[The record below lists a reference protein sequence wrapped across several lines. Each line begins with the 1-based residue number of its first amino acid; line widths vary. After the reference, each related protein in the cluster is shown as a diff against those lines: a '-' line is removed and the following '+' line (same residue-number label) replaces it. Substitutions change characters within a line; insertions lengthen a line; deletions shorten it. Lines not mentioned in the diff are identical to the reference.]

1 VAAVQRDTDF
11 DLEAVETAVKAAVL
25 SVGARLLEDLV
36 NTVGVGQRKKPVLCT
51 CGAAMK
57 SRGRKPKSL
66 LTLMGPVQYRR
77 SLFQCPACRATRFP
91 GDELLNV
98 ANTSRSPAVQ
108 RQVARLGAKEPFE
121 EVSKDLAALAGIRLC
136 RKEAERISER
146 TGRAM
151 ESWQEKERTAL
162 RFAEPPPP
170 EAEKTID
177 TLYIE
182 FDGTGVPMVPGEVAG
197 RKGKQEDGSAK
208 TREAKL
214 GCVFT
219 QHDFDEQGRPVRDA
233 ASTSFV
239 GAIESAAQF
248 GQRIF
253 GEAVRR
259 GLFQAK
265 RVVVLGDGA
274 EWVKNLAGHHFGH
287 GQFIIDFYHAK
298 EHVAELCRALFGRD
312 LKRLNRYRDTWWE
325 RLYEGDI
332 ESILQEARALLP
344 KDPRAKKDARTQV
357 RYFEKNI
364 PHMRYG
370 RFRREGLFIGSGV
383 IEAACKNLIGHRLKQ
398 SGMEWTVQ
406 GANDIIALRCT
417 ELSNRT
423 QAFWA
428 NKAA

>member
-1 VAAVQRDTDF
+1 
-11 DLEAVETAVKAAVL
+11 LEAVETAVKAAVL
-25 SVGARLLEDLV
+25 ASGAKVLEDLL
-36 NTVGVGQRKKPVLCT
+36 NKVGVGYRKRPVLCA
-51 CGAAMK
+51 CGATMK

-66 LTLMGPVQYRR
+66 LTLLGPAQYRR
-77 SLFQCPACRATRFP
+77 SLFQCPACGATRYP

-98 ANTSRSPAVQ
+98 SSTSRSPAVQ

-121 EVSKDLAALAGIRLC
+121 EVSKDLAALAGINLC

-151 ESWQEKERTAL
+151 ESWQKKERTAL
-162 RFAEPPPP
+162 RFTEPTPP
-170 EAEKTID
+170 EAEKTIGA
-177 TLYIE
+177 LYIE

-197 RKGKQEDGSAK
+197 RKGKQPDGSAK

-219 QHDFDEQGRPVRDA
+219 QHHFDAQGQPVRDP
-233 ASTSFV
+233 ASTTFT
-239 GAIESAAQF
+239 GAIETAAAF
-248 GQRIF
+248 GKRIYA
-253 GEAVRR
+253 EAVRR

-274 EWVKNLAGHHFGH
+274 EWVKNLAGYHFGH

-298 EHVAELCRALFGRD
+298 EHVTELCRALFDRD
-312 LKRLNRYRDTWWE
+312 LKRLNRYRDRWWE

-332 ESILQEARALLP
+332 ESLLEEARAFLP
-344 KDPRAKKDARTQV
+344 KDKRAKKDARTQV
-357 RYFEKNI
+357 HYFEKNI
-364 PHMRYG
+364 QHMRYG

-398 SGMEWTVQ
+398 SGMEWTVN

-417 ELSNRT
+417 QLSNRT
-423 QAFWA
+423 EAFWEH
-428 NKAA
+428 NAA